1 MLECRAGKEALPQ
14 GCCVDTCFFVHL
26 WHLGINYLFY
36 AFLFVQKLP
45 FLDGPLPSEGC
56 SSPKAGPAAAK
67 APTPPQDCGEGAAP
81 VLSNGPSLGHQK
93 HKESPAQPRDV
104 GASMGDGQA
113 QQQG

>member
-1 MLECRAGKEALPQ
+1 MYNRFDKGMHPKQCVLDQLLSCISQKVTLEDNASELE
-14 GCCVDTCFFVHL
+14 
-26 WHLGINYLFY
+26 N
-36 AFLFVQKLP
+36 KLP

-81 VLSNGPSLGHQK
+81 GLSNGPSLGHQK
-93 HKESPAQPRDV
+93 HKESPAQPRDL

-113 QQQG
+113 QHQG